1 MRLLRWVK
9 VLQLA
14 SWLLLVAKLLTLTQP
29 QIPSALAFAF
39 DDKAVHAFLFGG
51 LVFFLI
57 EAIEAWFS
65 LRYWL
70 LLGLTLL
77 TVSGY
82 AFLLEYFQSYIPG
95 RTVSG
100 YDTLA
105 GVVGAFIAAAAIYW
119 LDFSKYRRPKLLLQ
133 VCCIGCGAYV
143 STLLK
148 KDYRITLYFYN
159 PNIFPE
165 AEYHKRLAE
174 TRKFARK
181 LGLKLLVGK
190 YHHQAWLESVK
201 GHEQDPEKGAR
212 CIICYRDRLTA
223 AARLANQLK
232 FQYFAS
238 TLTISPHKLAAAISQ
253 IGNELSK
260 EYGVGFLDRDFKKQ
274 DGFKKSVEL
283 SQSLGL
289 YRQDYCGCEFS
300 LRDRK
305 SRLPNP

>member
-9 VLQLA
+9 LLHLA
-14 SWLLLVAKLLTLTQP
+14 SWSLLVAKLLTSASP
-29 QIPSALAFAF
+29 RIPDAVSFTY
-39 DDKAVHAFLFGG
+39 DDKMVHMLLFGG

-65 LRYWL
+65 PRYWQL
-70 LLGLTLL
+70 VGLALSL
-77 TVSGY
+77 SAAY
-82 AFLLEYFQSYIPG
+82 AFLLEYLQNYIPG

-100 YDTLA
+100 FDTLA
-105 GVVGAFIAAAAIYW
+105 GVVGSVLAIVAIYW
-119 LDFSKYRRPKLLLQ
+119 LDFSEFRRPKLLLQ

-159 PNIFPE
+159 PNIYPE

-190 YHHQAWLESVK
+190 YHHAQWLESVK
-201 GHEQDPEKGAR
+201 GHELDPEKGAR
-212 CIICYRDRLTA
+212 CVICYRDRLTA
-223 AARLANQLK
+223 AAQVAKQLK

-238 TLTISPHKLAAAISQ
+238 TLTISPHKMAAAISQ

-260 EYGVGFLDRDFKKQ
+260 EYKVKFLDRDFKKQ

-283 SQSLGL
+283 SRGLGL

-300 LRDRK
+300 LRDRDARK
-305 SRLPNP
+305 Y

>member
-9 VLQLA
+9 LLHLA
-14 SWLLLVAKLLTLTQP
+14 SWSLLVAKLLTSASP
-29 QIPSALAFAF
+29 RIPDVASFAY
-39 DDKAVHAFLFGG
+39 DDKLVHMLLFGG

-65 LRYWL
+65 PRYWQL
-70 LLGLTLL
+70 VGLAL
-77 TVSGY
+77 SFSIAY
-82 AFLLEYFQSYIPG
+82 AFLLEYLQNFIPG

-100 YDTLA
+100 FDTLA
-105 GVVGAFIAAAAIYW
+105 GVAGSVLAIVAIYW
-119 LDFSKYRRPKLLLQ
+119 LDFSELRRPKLLLQ

-159 PNIFPE
+159 PNIYPE

-190 YHHQAWLESVK
+190 YHHAQWLESVK
-201 GHEQDPEKGAR
+201 GHEMDPEKGAR
-212 CIICYRDRLTA
+212 CVICYRDRLTA
-223 AARLANQLK
+223 AAQVAKQLK
-232 FQYFAS
+232 FRYFAS
-238 TLTISPHKLAAAISQ
+238 TLTISPHKMASAISQ

-260 EYGVGFLDRDFKKQ
+260 EYKVKFLDRDFKKQ

-283 SQSLGL
+283 SRGLGL

-300 LRDRK
+300 LRDRDARK
-305 SRLPNP
+305 D

>member
-9 VLQLA
+9 LLQLM
-14 SWLLLVAKLLTLTQP
+14 SWMLLVAKLLATPRP
-29 QIPSALAFAF
+29 QTIEALSFTY
-39 DDKAVHAFLFGG
+39 DDKLVHMLLFGG

-57 EAIEAWFS
+57 EVIEAWFS
-65 LRYWL
+65 LRYWRL
-70 LLGLTLL
+70 VSLALSLTI
-77 TVSGY
+77 GY
-82 AFLLEYFQSYIPG
+82 AFLLEYFQNFVPG
-95 RTVSG
+95 RTVSA

-105 GVVGAFIAAAAIYW
+105 GALGAFLAIAIIYW

-174 TRKFARK
+174 TRKFAKK

-190 YHHQAWLESVK
+190 YHHHAWLDLVR
-201 GHEQDPEKGAR
+201 GHEHEPEKGAR
-212 CIICYRDRLTA
+212 CVICYRDRLTA
-223 AARLANQLK
+223 AARVAKQLK

-238 TLTISPHKLAAAISQ
+238 TLTISPHKMAAAISQ

-260 EYGVGFLDRDFKKQ
+260 EYKVKFLDRDFKKQ

-283 SQSLGL
+283 SRGLGL

-300 LRDRK
+300 LRDRDARK
-305 SRLPNP
+305 D

>member
-1 MRLLRWVK
+1 MKLLRWVK
-9 VLQLA
+9 LLQLA
-14 SWLLLVAKLLTLTQP
+14 AWLLLVAKLLT
-29 QIPSALAFAF
+29 SANPHVPPAIDFMY
-39 DDKAVHAFLFGG
+39 DDKLVHALLFGG
-51 LVFFLI
+51 SVFFLI
-57 EAIEAWFS
+57 EAIETWFS

-70 LLGLTLL
+70 L
-77 TVSGY
+77 VSLALSMVAGY
-82 AFLLEYFQSYIPG
+82 AFLLEYLQNFIPG

-105 GVVGAFIAAAAIYW
+105 GVIGAFAAVAVIYW

-174 TRKFARK
+174 TRKFAKK

-212 CIICYRDRLTA
+212 CVICYRDRLTA
-223 AARLANQLK
+223 VARVAKQLK

-238 TLTISPHKLAAAISQ
+238 TLTISPHKTAAAISQ
-253 IGNELSK
+253 IGNELSA
-260 EYGVGFLDRDFKKQ
+260 EYRVKFLDRDFKKQ

-283 SQSLGL
+283 SRELGL

-300 LRDRK
+300 LRGGEEK
-305 SRLPNP
+305 A

>member
-14 SWLLLVAKLLTLTQP
+14 SWVMLVAKLLTLSQP
-29 QIPSALAFAF
+29 QVPSALAFAF
-39 DDKAVHAFLFGG
+39 DDKAVHAILFGG

-70 LLGLTLL
+70 LLSMTLL
-77 TVSGY
+77 VASCY
-82 AFLLEYFQSYIPG
+82 AFLLEYIQSFIPG

-100 YDTLA
+100 LDTLA
-105 GVVGAFIAAAAIYW
+105 GIGGAFIAAALVYW
-119 LDFSKYRRPKLLLQ
+119 LDFSRYRRPKLLLQ

-143 STLLK
+143 STLLR

-159 PNIFPE
+159 PNIYPE

-181 LGLKLLVGK
+181 LGMKLLVGK
-190 YHHQAWLESVK
+190 YHHHDWLERVK

-212 CIICYRDRLTA
+212 CIICYRDRLAA
-223 AARLANQLK
+223 AARLASQLK
-232 FQYFAS
+232 YQYFAS
-238 TLTISPHKLAAAISQ
+238 TLTISPHKLAAAVSQ
-253 IGNELSK
+253 IGNELSQEHK
-260 EYGVGFLDRDFKKQ
+260 VGFLDRDFKKQ
-274 DGFKKSVEL
+274 DGFKKSVQL
-283 SQSLGL
+283 SQDLGL

-300 LRDRK
+300 LRDRLERAAN
-305 SRLPNP
+305 S